1 MTVRAGVTLL
11 ALVSLWLLA
20 AGCEESASSHD
31 ETCAVTSVVD
41 GDTIHVDC
49 LDKSV
54 RLLLI
59 DTPEIAH
66 EGGTGDE
73 RLGECYGN
81 EATAYVASRLPK
93 GTRVRLEAGVRD
105 RDQYG
110 RYLRYAWL
118 GDELLNET
126 LVREGYA
133 LRYRD
138 AEDTTYRR
146 RIEVAEDAARA
157 AHRGLW
163 GACDVSRG

>member
-1 MTVRAGVTLL
+1 MTMRLGLAFVALL
-11 ALVSLWLLA
+11 ALALAA
-20 AGCEESASSHD
+20 AGCEDGATAGED
-31 ETCAVTSVVD
+31 GCAVTSVVD

-49 LDKSV
+49 LERSV

-66 EGGTGDE
+66 EGGSGDE
-73 RLGECYGN
+73 GLGECYGN

-93 GTRVRLEAGVRD
+93 GARVRLQAGVRD

-110 RYLRYAWL
+110 RYLRYVWL

-146 RIEVAEDAARA
+146 RIEAAEDEARA
-157 AHRGLW
+157 ARRGLW
-163 GACDVSRG
+163 GACDVSRD